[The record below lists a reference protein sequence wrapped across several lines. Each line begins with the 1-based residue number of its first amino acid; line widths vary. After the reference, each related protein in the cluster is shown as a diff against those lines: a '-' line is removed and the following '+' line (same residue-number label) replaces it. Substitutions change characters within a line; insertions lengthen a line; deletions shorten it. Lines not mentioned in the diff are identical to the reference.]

1 MLPKEKS
8 VTTVS
13 LKMPETLA
21 IQLEDTA
28 RLKGVSKSDLIRSA
42 LKAYLQSDV
51 SGQRDSA
58 LSLAAEFAGVISG
71 PQDLSAN
78 KDHMGNVGR

>member
-1 MLPKEKS
+1 M
-8 VTTVS
+8 TTVS

-28 RLKGVSKSDLIRSA
+28 RLRGVSKSVLIRSA

-51 SGQRDSA
+51 AEKRDSA
-58 LSLAAEFAGVISG
+58 LSQAAEFAGVISG
-71 PQDLSAN
+71 PQDLSTN
-78 KDHMGNVGR
+78 RDHMGNFGR

>member
-1 MLPKEKS
+1 M
-8 VTTVS
+8 TTVS

-28 RLKGVSKSDLIRSA
+28 RQRGVSKSVLIRSA

-51 SGQRDSA
+51 AEKRDSA
-58 LSLAAEFAGVISG
+58 LSQAAEFAGVISG

-78 KDHMGNVGR
+78 RDHMGNFGR